1 MCYGESIRRGSAAH
15 STALVARPETATA
28 QLPDLSTDFC
38 PGLKNLNKTTHR
50 KQSTCKP
57 SPRTRACGYGLG
69 RPLQYRGL
77 WKLLP
82 AAAVAGGEG
91 RVSKV
96 GDELK
101 VGRSFGGGRCSTS
114 SSGTRDCLRLRLAR
128 LENLAL
134 PRLPALPATGSSRPL
149 SETRRAGYPDGE
161 TQGWI

>member
-1 MCYGESIRRGSAAH
+1 MW
-15 STALVARPETATA
+15 L
-28 QLPDLSTDFC
+28 
-38 PGLKNLNKTTHR
+38 
-50 KQSTCKP
+50 
-57 SPRTRACGYGLG
+57 RTGC
-69 RPLQYRGL
+69 PLQYRGL

-114 SSGTRDCLRLRLAR
+114 SSETRDCLKLRLAR
-128 LENLAL
+128 LKNLGL